1 MDVLSLICQVYG
13 SAETKL
19 IEPITEGIAG
29 LAKGEAWAAS
39 WNIKIPSAA
48 GETTSALSTAK

>member
-1 MDVLSLICQVYG
+1 M
-13 SAETKL
+13 
-19 IEPITEGIAG
+19 EPITEGIAG